1 MQEVEPFGPQALE
14 TSLARCKRPMPRRVL
29 RQHLAHQED
38 LVPPASNR
46 FAHKRFRSAI
56 AVHFRRVDQRYPEI
70 DPKLDCLDLA
80 GVPTW
85 LFGEMLRAMA
95 QHRDHIPRR
104 EFLSCERVSCWLWS
118 LSCECPHFSFP
129 RGEGGTAALFGRIR
143 SVLARLRE
151 ELDYLP
157 VERGDVDRNG

>member
-1 MQEVEPFGPQALE
+1 
-14 TSLARCKRPMPRRVL
+14 MPRRVL

-95 QHRDHIPRR
+95 QHGITSPDG
-104 EFLSCERVSCWLWS
+104 
-118 LSCECPHFSFP
+118 SFC
-129 RGEGGTAALFGRIR
+129 RANGSRAGFGRYPA
-143 SVLARLRE
+143 SVLTSRFHAVKAGPPRCSAGFEACLRASAKSLTTSRLNAGMWTATAD
-151 ELDYLP
+151 L
-157 VERGDVDRNG
+157 